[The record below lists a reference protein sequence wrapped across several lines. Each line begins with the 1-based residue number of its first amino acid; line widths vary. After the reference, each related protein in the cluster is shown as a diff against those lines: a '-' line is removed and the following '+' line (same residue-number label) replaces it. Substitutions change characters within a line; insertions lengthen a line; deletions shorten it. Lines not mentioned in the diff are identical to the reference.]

1 MVLVIGN
8 MIKQTTKPAGRPAI
22 YDTALAHKVIAK
34 LGEGKSLVKSCKE
47 IGGVSPRTVYGWM
60 SSNPIFLQDYT
71 RAKEEAADVLAE
83 QIVDLAD
90 TELPVD
96 EFGRIDSGRV
106 QQLRLQVEARKWIA
120 AKLKPKRYGDRIIQE
135 HSGPGGQPLMVITGV
150 PALTS
155 VQPVAHVEHSP
166 SPMLIDVEAT
176 VREDGDDDGDE
187 DSPLGL

>member
-1 MVLVIGN
+1 
-8 MIKQTTKPAGRPAI
+8 MIKQTTKPTKRMGRPPVYEPIIASRLCARLSEGKSLMRSCKEVGGVS
-22 YDTALAHKVIAK
+22 TALAHI
-34 LGEGKSLVKSCKE
+34 
-47 IGGVSPRTVYGWM
+47 WM
-60 SSNPIFLQDYT
+60 RERPDFLAMYL

-135 HSGPGGQPLMVITGV
+135 HSGPGGQPIMVITGV
-150 PALTS
+150 PALTQT
-155 VQPVAHVEHSP
+155 VTHVEHIP
-166 SPMLIDVEAT
+166 SPMLIDVAAT
-176 VREDGDDDGDE
+176 VREDGDDDGDD
-187 DSPLGL
+187 DSPRVL